1 MKGQSFLLAVAIA
14 LIALPAGAQQQPPD
28 RLEKILHDGVLRVG
42 TTMDTPVFSMR
53 DPATGKLQG
62 FDMDALEA
70 LGSALGVKI
79 EHIGGLLLQNMTG
92 KASGSPSGVTT

>member
-1 MKGQSFLLAVAIA
+1 MKGQSFLLAGAIA

-53 DPATGKLQG
+53 DPATVTRWRRWGRP
-62 FDMDALEA
+62 
-70 LGSALGVKI
+70 SASRS
-79 EHIGGLLLQNMTG
+79 NT
-92 KASGSPSGVTT
+92 

>member
-1 MKGQSFLLAVAIA
+1 MKGRSFVFAFAIA
-14 LIALPAGAQQQPPD
+14 LFALPVAAQQPPPD
-28 RLEKILHDGVLRVG
+28 RLEKILQAGVLRVG

-62 FDMDALEA
+62 FDMDALKA

-79 EHIGGLLLQNMTG
+79 VL
-92 KASGSPSGVTT
+92 V